1 MVHRDLKPHNILLTA
16 TNQVK
21 IGDFGLVKMLSQLV
35 TVGGPGD
42 CTKLGPKPIYLPSES
57 ENSENEQKRPQNQG
71 RTSKTQRRRTTFDL
85 LGLQS
90 MIWSSKQ
97 QPKNEKLISQRF
109 RRKNSVP

>member
-35 TVGGPGD
+35 TVGGTGD

-57 ENSENEQKRPQNQG
+57 ENSENEQKRPQ
-71 RTSKTQRRRTTFDL
+71 K
-85 LGLQS
+85 
-90 MIWSSKQ
+90 
-97 QPKNEKLISQRF
+97 
-109 RRKNSVP
+109 